1 MPANGRVSSG
11 AMGAP
16 TQSPRSLR
24 LRKRTPSAARR
35 VHCRASMNGEG
46 RLPTTLVVSIV
57 IIVAA
62 VGIAAYFAGRF
73 GRPTR
78 ARVAD
83 RIELPDPAPPAPALV
98 ETVATPADIPPT
110 VTPPSPVVIEKTT
123 RSSRGLVER
132 SSQIVVPVAPAPT
145 ARPASVPVEL
155 GQPASAGKRIVI
167 EVRPTPTPTVPEI
180 EFRPPPAPDETP
192 IPPPPELPPEE
203 TPEPEPEPEPTAR
216 PATPESLRPI
226 RAAEGRRGLSTGGP
240 SIRPSRSTHEAVDR
254 PIGC

>member
-1 MPANGRVSSG
+1 
-11 AMGAP
+11 
-16 TQSPRSLR
+16 
-24 LRKRTPSAARR
+24 
-35 VHCRASMNGEG
+35 MNGEG

-78 ARVAD
+78 ARTAD

-98 ETVATPADIPPT
+98 ETVATPAYIPPT

-123 RSSRGLVER
+123 RSSRELAER

-180 EFRPPPAPDETP
+180 EFRPPPAPVETP

-203 TPEPEPEPEPTAR
+203 TPEPEPEPEPEPTAR
-216 PATPESLRPI
+216 PAIPAAIRPI
-226 RAAEGRRGLSTGGP
+226 RAAEWRRGLSTGGL
-240 SIRPSRSTHEAVDR
+240 SSRPSRSTHEAADR